1 MKHSLLAII
10 ALTSVAACT
19 RGELDA
25 ASSDTTRNLDLV
37 PTVIAQAWTDGPLR
51 GGSAARTLAIGSR
64 INATWGA
71 SITSSDNKAGQTVTV
86 TVTSDVKD
94 GRGGVVIPSGATVDL
109 LIRELAPATSRSDA
123 DGKLVLG
130 VTSTTIRGRTYS
142 LRGNVAVPH
151 TLRSHGI
158 GGSEAKKVAIGTAV
172 GAAVGQVIGR
182 DTKAT
187 VIGGAIG
194 AVGGAVVAR
203 QTKNRELVVSAGA
216 PVVITLTEAFTV
228 SGR

>member
-1 MKHSLLAII
+1 MRNSLLAII
-10 ALTSVAACT
+10 ALTSLTACT

-25 ASSDTTRNLDLV
+25 ASTDSARNLDLV
-37 PTVIAQAWTDGPLR
+37 PTVVAQAYNDLPR
-51 GGSAARTLAIGSR
+51 GVGAPARTLPIGSR
-64 INATWGA
+64 INATWDKGIA
-71 SITSSDNKAGQTVTV
+71 SSNNKAGETVTV

-94 GRGGVVIPSGATVDL
+94 GRGRIVIPSGAAVGL
-109 LIRELAPATSRSDA
+109 LIKDIDPATSRSDA

-130 VTSTTIRGRTYS
+130 VVSTTFGGRTYS
-142 LRGNVAVPH
+142 LTGNVTVPH

-158 GGSEAKKVAIGTAV
+158 GGSEAKKVVIGTAV